1 MNLNPLFFNKI
12 AKDSSPFNTNPSGG
26 AGQTYLFADIIN
38 ITSEELPDLNQ
49 LQNND
54 AVNLVLTGIN
64 NINIEIPVNEELL
77 AELKQIITD
86 STPKIENIN
95 KEVYK
100 LDDANITK
108 TDNLINEETLL
119 AFIAGLHQII
129 KPDVNRLGLLNN
141 TNPNQPEVE
150 YNNES
155 PEDSLKDVLT
165 LDTIQNVLDNNHSIK
180 FTLRSLSEKITIQIS
195 SEDDNNIVNAEQALK
210 NIYDYS
216 KNVIAEV
223 VAKQNIEVAE
233 PIVSV
238 GVTENEV
245 VEESKPEPETNLNAK
260 PETNLKAE
268 PETNLKAEPET
279 ETEDLLPVNN
289 EEVSSGV
296 NAYKTESDN
305 TKFKVEIVHSETY
318 NANKTQVGMK
328 IPFIL
333 DIKTSREIGEFLS
346 KYNFENAASVD
357 QVEPIANQA
366 QDNTTQEIPE
376 NRSNTTEI
384 KEEPKQ
390 SKLVFIKG
398 SEFLDNKADLNL
410 TELKRTS
417 SEFLRAIKIE
427 NPEKI
432 NVNVK
437 VNVLENNDNVR
448 KVSEKKAETIKANLI
463 SEQEAELINDNS
475 SDNIQ
480 NSGDK
485 KKLFVAS
492 DQQKPEVEITNTVK
506 REAAVNNKEEN
517 VVVTSKIPQVEQAS
531 KESESTLTSQSKVEN
546 VSVSDKPATG
556 SNNFNKDEKE
566 AKPED
571 QITDVKAKSEKI
583 KSENKNSEED
593 AHQLKT
599 VKDQV
604 KHTDI
609 NNQPVFEKKAA
620 EVNEIGSKILSAA
633 NSFKETVKKVKSTE
647 IISEISKYLN
657 TNEKQSITFQLT
669 PKNLGTVKLTVD
681 YVENAMQ
688 ATIEVENEQIRQAVQ
703 SNIEQ
708 LKTTLQNNGI
718 QLSNLDVNLSNGEPK
733 AHKQFASK
741 KKSYNTNNESKVE
754 QQGEL
759 TGKKKLGYNTYEY
772 LV

>member
-12 AKDSSPFNTNPSGG
+12 AKDSSTFNSNPSGV

-38 ITSEELPDLNQ
+38 ITAEELPDVNQ
-49 LQNND
+49 LQNAD
-54 AVNLVLTGIN
+54 SINLVLPGIN

-77 AELKQIITD
+77 AELKQIITE

-119 AFIAGLHQII
+119 AFISGLNQII
-129 KPDVNRLGLLNN
+129 KPDVNKLGLLNN
-141 TNPNQPEVE
+141 TNPDQLEVE

-155 PEDSLKDVLT
+155 PEDSLNDVLT

-195 SEDDNNIVNAEQALK
+195 AEDKNNIVNTELALK
-210 NIYDYS
+210 NISDYS
-216 KNVIAEV
+216 KNFITDAVIE
-223 VAKQNIEVAE
+223 QDIEVAE
-233 PIVSV
+233 PIIKA
-238 GVTENEV
+238 GELENAIIDL
-245 VEESKPEPETNLNAK
+245 SNPEPK
-260 PETNLKAE
+260 
-268 PETNLKAEPET
+268 T
-279 ETEDLLPVNN
+279 EATLPVNN
-289 EEVSSGV
+289 KEVPSEV
-296 NAYKTESDN
+296 NNYKADSDI
-305 TKFKVEIVHSETY
+305 TKFKVEIVHSEI
-318 NANKTQVGMK
+318 NNNVNKSPSGIK

-346 KYNFENAASVD
+346 KYNFENTAPVD
-357 QVEPIANQA
+357 PVDSNYNKVNDYA
-366 QDNTTQEIPE
+366 TQEIQE
-376 NRSNTTEI
+376 NTNSTSEI

-398 SEFLDNKADLNL
+398 SESLDSENDLNPS
-410 TELKRTS
+410 ELKRTS

-432 NVNVK
+432 NVK
-437 VNVLENNDNVR
+437 VNVIENSDNVE
-448 KVSEKKAETIKANLI
+448 KVNPKGVEPAAANFINKK
-463 SEQEAELINDNS
+463 EAEVINSGSLN
-475 SDNIQ
+475 NTQ
-480 NSGDK
+480 NSGDWK
-485 KKLFVAS
+485 KEFIGS
-492 DQQKPEVEITNTVK
+492 DQQKPEVEVTNSNTKEVPVK
-506 REAAVNNKEEN
+506 NTDEN
-517 VVVTSKIPQVEQAS
+517 VVITSKNPNVEPTS
-531 KESESTLTSQSKVEN
+531 KESKSTSTTQGKVEN
-546 VSVSDKPATG
+546 VTVSEKPASG
-556 SNNFNKDEKE
+556 SNSFDKNEKDS
-566 AKPED
+566 KPENR
-571 QITDVKAKSEKI
+571 ITEVKPNSEKN

-593 AHQLKT
+593 TNQLKT

-604 KHTDI
+604 KHSDV
-609 NNQPVFEKKAA
+609 NNHPVFEKKAI
-620 EVNEIGSKILSAA
+620 EINELSSKILSTA
-633 NSFKETVKKVKSTE
+633 NSFKETVKKVKSSE

-657 TNEKQSITFQLT
+657 SNEKQSITFQLT
-669 PKNLGTVKLTVD
+669 PKNLGAVKLTVD
-681 YVENAMQ
+681 YSENILQ
-688 ATIEVENEQIRQAVQ
+688 ATIEVENEQIKQTVQ

-718 QLSNLDVNLSNGEPK
+718 QLSNLNVNLSNGEPK

-741 KKSYNTNNESKVE
+741 KKSFNTSNEPKVQ